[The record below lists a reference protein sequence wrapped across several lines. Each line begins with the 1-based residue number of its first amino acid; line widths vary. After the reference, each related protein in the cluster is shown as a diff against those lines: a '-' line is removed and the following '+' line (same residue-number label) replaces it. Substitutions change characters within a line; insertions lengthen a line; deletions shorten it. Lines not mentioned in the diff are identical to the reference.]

1 MIKRIINIGDK
12 FDRLTVIEDTGKRS
26 AGREAIYLC
35 KCDCGNEIEVRS
47 SNIGRH
53 TKSCGC
59 IRKILYPNGTYL
71 PALKINKEPQSNNT
85 SGHVG
90 VIKSRGKWVAQIK
103 IYGQKIY
110 LGSFDTYE
118 EACNAR
124 EAAELEIFAP
134 IINASKAL

>member
-12 FDRLTVIEDTGKRS
+12 FDRLTVKADTGKRR
-26 AGREAIYLC
+26 ANGEAIFLC
-35 KCDCGNEIEVRS
+35 RCDCGNEVEVRS
-47 SNIGRH
+47 SNIGRNS
-53 TKSCGC
+53 KSCGC
-59 IRKILYPNGTYL
+59 TKKILYLNGTYL
-71 PALKINKEPQSNNT
+71 PALKINKAPQSNNT

-103 IYGQKIY
+103 IYGQKTY
-110 LGSFDTYE
+110 LGSFDTFE
-118 EACNAR
+118 DACKAR